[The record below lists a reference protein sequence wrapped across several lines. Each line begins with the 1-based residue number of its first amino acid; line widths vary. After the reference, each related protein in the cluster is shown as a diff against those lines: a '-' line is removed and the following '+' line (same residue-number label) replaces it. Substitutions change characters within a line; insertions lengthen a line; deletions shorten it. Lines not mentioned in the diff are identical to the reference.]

1 MAGVRSRPVSTM
13 RLWRWQALDGN
24 GQQHAGVMIA
34 RHRREVLAN
43 LGERS
48 LYPFRLRTV
57 ASPGRRCWH
66 LQQKIH
72 FLRQL
77 AALLQAGIAL
87 EQGCRLMAQLHE
99 LEGWR
104 ALLTQIAEQLA
115 AGRTLSDTLS
125 HWPGIF
131 PSLFIA
137 LLRTGEQTGHLAE
150 CCERLAE
157 QQARMHQLR
166 QKTLRALRYPL
177 FTLAVALLVCSG
189 LVGFVLPEFAAIY
202 QSFSTPLPALTQ
214 GVINVS
220 QWLIRNGPIL
230 FSTMTILLTCW
241 RYVRRDERWQDREQ
255 RMLMRLPLIAPL
267 LRGQRLSLIH
277 TTLALTQRSGIPLMQ
292 GLEAAE
298 LALATR
304 GWRAQLRRVRQRVT
318 DGTPFS
324 LALAQEP
331 IFTPLC
337 VQLVRTGE
345 ESGTL
350 DLMLEKLAEW
360 HTGKTRELAE
370 GLSDALE
377 PVVMVIMGGLV
388 GTLVLAMYL
397 PVFRLGEAFGMG

>member
-1 MAGVRSRPVSTM
+1 MASIGGGPVSAM
-13 RLWRWQALDGN
+13 RLWRWQAVDNDGRL
-24 GQQHAGVMIA
+24 HHGVTIA
-34 RHRREVLAN
+34 RQRREALAN

-48 LYPFRLRTV
+48 LYPLRLRAV

-66 LQQKIH
+66 PLQKVH

-87 EQGCRLMAQLHE
+87 EQGCLLMAQLHE
-99 LEGWR
+99 LDGWR

-115 AGRTLSDTLS
+115 AGKTLSDTLA
-125 HWPGIF
+125 HWPGLF
-131 PSLFIA
+131 PPLFVA
-137 LLRTGEQTGHLAE
+137 LLRTGEQTGQLAE
-150 CCERLAE
+150 CCNRLAN
-157 QQARMHQLR
+157 QQAQMHQLR

-202 QSFSTPLPALTQ
+202 QNFSTPLPALTL
-214 GVINVS
+214 GVINLS
-220 QWLIRNGPIL
+220 QWLIHRGPL
-230 FSTMTILLTCW
+230 LLVAVAILLTCW
-241 RYVRRDERWQDREQ
+241 RYFRRNARWQDKEQ
-255 RMLMRLPLIAPL
+255 RILMRLPLVAPL
-267 LRGQRLSLIH
+267 LRGQRLSQIH

-298 LALATR
+298 LALTTR
-304 GWRAQLRRVRQRVT
+304 WWRTQLEHVRQRVT

-324 LALAQEP
+324 QALAQEP

-345 ESGTL
+345 ESGSL

-360 HTGKTRELAE
+360 HTEKTRELAE
-370 GLSDALE
+370 GLSSALE
-377 PVVMVIMGGLV
+377 PIVMVIMGALI
-388 GTLVLAMYL
+388 GTLVIAMYL